1 MNKNEILNYLK
12 SNKQNLKDTFH
23 LARIGLFGSFA
34 KDLQSTESDI
44 DLLIEFEENTE
55 NISDIKDELKILLKN
70 KFDRNVDICREK
82 YLKPY
87 IKEHIIR
94 ETIYV

>member
-1 MNKNEILNYLK
+1 MGKKEILSYLRN
-12 SNKQNLKDTFH
+12 NKQNLKDTFH
-23 LARIGLFGSFA
+23 LAKIGLFGSFA
-34 KDLQSTESDI
+34 KNLNSHESDI
-44 DLLIEFEENTE
+44 DILIEFEANTE

-70 KFDRNVDICREK
+70 KFDRNVDLCREK

>member
-1 MNKNEILNYLK
+1 MNKKEILNYLK
-12 SNKQNLKDTFH
+12 SNKQILKDNFH
-23 LARIGLFGSFA
+23 LAKIGLFGSFA
-34 KDLQSTESDI
+34 KDLHSTKSDI
-44 DLLIEFEENTE
+44 DLLIEFEANTE
-55 NISDIKDELKILLKN
+55 NISDIKDELKILLKS
-70 KFDRNVDICREK
+70 KFDRDVDLCREK

>member
-1 MNKNEILNYLK
+1 MDKKEILNYLK
-12 SNKQNLKDTFH
+12 INKQNLKDNYH
-23 LARIGLFGSFA
+23 LIRIGLFGSFA
-34 KDLQSTESDI
+34 KDLNSPDSDI
-44 DLLIEFEENTE
+44 DLLIEFEANTE
-55 NISDIKDELKILLKN
+55 NISEIKDELKILLKN
-70 KFDRNVDICREK
+70 KFDRDVDLCREK

>member
-1 MNKNEILNYLK
+1 MDKKEILNYLK
-12 SNKQNLKDTFH
+12 SNKQNFKDTYH
-23 LARIGLFGSFA
+23 LIKIGLFGSFA

-44 DLLIEFEENTE
+44 DLLIEFEANTE
-55 NISDIKDELKILLKN
+55 NISEIKEELKILLKN
-70 KFDRNVDICREK
+70 KFNRNVDICREK

-87 IKEHIIR
+87 IREHILR